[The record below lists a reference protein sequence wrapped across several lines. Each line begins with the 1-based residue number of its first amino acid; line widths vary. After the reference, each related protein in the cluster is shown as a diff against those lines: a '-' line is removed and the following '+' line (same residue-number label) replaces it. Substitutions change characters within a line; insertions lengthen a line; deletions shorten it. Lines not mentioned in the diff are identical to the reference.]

1 MVIIINHELIS
12 LLFCLMCIVVQEQ
25 AAVIAKLNIKLKSFE
40 EDLGGLTNVRIPLR
54 PVKLV

>member
-40 EDLGGLTNVRIPLR
+40 EDLRGANKRENSAQTC
-54 PVKLV
+54 